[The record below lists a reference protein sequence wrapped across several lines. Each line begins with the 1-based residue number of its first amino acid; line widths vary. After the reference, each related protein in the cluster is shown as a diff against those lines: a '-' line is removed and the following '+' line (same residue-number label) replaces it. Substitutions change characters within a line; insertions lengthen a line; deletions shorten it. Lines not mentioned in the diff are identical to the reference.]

1 MTAGPLTHGRAR
13 GVLALLG
20 ALQRAAAL
28 AHDEGRD
35 EMSRALFEFSE
46 QLRREVFPDNPP
58 LDPRYE
64 HEDER
69 KG

>member
-1 MTAGPLTHGRAR
+1 MTTGPLTAGRAR

-28 AHDEGRD
+28 AHDEGRH
-35 EMSRALFEFSE
+35 EMSRTLFDYSE
-46 QLRREVFPDNPP
+46 QVRREVFPDNPP
-58 LDPRYE
+58 IDWRYE

-69 KG
+69 KQ